1 MTKEDEEYY
10 NMFFDMFRSDAW
22 KQLVLELQGN
32 ASSINSV
39 EATKDANDMYF
50 RKGQINVLAYI
61 INLEASTIANYEEL
75 TGSDD

>member
-1 MTKEDEEYY
+1 MTREDEEYY
-10 NMFFDMFRSDAW
+10 SMFFDMFRSDAW

-39 EATKDANDMYF
+39 EATKDTNDMYF

-61 INLEASTIANYEEL
+61 INLETSTIANYEEL

>member
-10 NMFFDMFRSDAW
+10 SMFFDMFRSDAW

-39 EATKDANDMYF
+39 EATKDTNDMYF

-61 INLEASTIANYEEL
+61 INLETSTIANYEEL

>member
-1 MTKEDEEYY
+1 VTREDEEYY
-10 NMFFDMFRSDAW
+10 SMFFDMFRSDAW

-39 EATKDANDMYF
+39 EATKDTNDMYF

-61 INLEASTIANYEEL
+61 INLETSTIANYEEL

>member
-39 EATKDANDMYF
+39 EATKDVNDMYF

-61 INLEASTIANYEEL
+61 TNLENSTIANYEEL
-75 TGSDD
+75 TTSDD

>member
-1 MTKEDEEYY
+1 VTKEDEEYY
-10 NMFFDMFRSDAW
+10 SMFFDMFRSDAW

-39 EATKDANDMYF
+39 EATKDTNDMYF

-61 INLEASTIANYEEL
+61 INLETSTIANYEEL